1 MARLFLDQEPLTQ
14 YKDRKFQGSLED
26 YLECLRTSTTLYIGN
41 VSFYTTEEQ
50 IWELFSKV
58 GVLRT
63 IIWVWT
69 RTSSPPAASASS
81 SITIEPTR
89 SAR

>member
-14 YKDRKFQGSLED
+14 YKDRKFNGSLEE

-41 VSFYTTEEQ
+41 VSFFTTEEQ

-58 GVLRT
+58 SREVSCVGWLGH
-63 IIWVWT
+63 T
-69 RTSSPPAASASS
+69 R
-81 SITIEPTR
+81 ER
-89 SAR
+89 ER